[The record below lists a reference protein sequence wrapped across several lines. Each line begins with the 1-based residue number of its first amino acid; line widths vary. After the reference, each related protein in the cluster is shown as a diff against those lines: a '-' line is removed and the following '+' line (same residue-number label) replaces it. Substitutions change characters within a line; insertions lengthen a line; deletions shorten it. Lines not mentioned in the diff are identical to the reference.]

1 MNKKIATIACLLAMG
16 ISTSFAQ
23 GVVID
28 TDATTGAISK
38 IAIDNDANNMN
49 WVLSPDGKQYAWV
62 TSKYGWGLG
71 FITVNGN
78 KLTWE
83 KPVSTAKN
91 LTYPK
96 IRNYHPIHD

>member
-1 MNKKIATIACLLAMG
+1 
-16 ISTSFAQ
+16 
-23 GVVID
+23 
-28 TDATTGAISK
+28 
-38 IAIDNDANNMN
+38 MN

-91 LTYPK
+91 LTYKAGDILITVVRTIKNGQLFEQYTFK
-96 IRNYHPIHD
+96 IPVRNLLISPIAVSIHHGTTTIQPLLHV